1 MGLVL
6 SKYLIIFSSISEG
19 HKFISFGYLVLT
31 LFQLSLYLI
40 LSFLTCIDCLIFQ
53 IFRTIYMSLK
63 KKVKK

>member
-6 SKYLIIFSSISEG
+6 SKYLIIFSSISGG

-31 LFQLSLYLI
+31 LFQLSLHLI
-40 LSFLTCIDCLIFQ
+40 LSFLTCTDCVTFQ

-63 KKVKK
+63 KHK